1 MPCRVS
7 FLALVNAY
15 KRLRDGILFFHEPEF
30 EMSLVIFA
38 LVINPFLS
46 AMCRDPGIPRNGI
59 RIGDDFG
66 DGQMVAY
73 SNFDLFG
80 SSTSFCIAGEWNS
93 TRPACK
99 GVYVVMK
106 YS

>member
-1 MPCRVS
+1 
-7 FLALVNAY
+7 
-15 KRLRDGILFFHEPEF
+15 
-30 EMSLVIFA
+30 MSLVIFA

-93 TRPACK
+93 TRPTCK

>member
-1 MPCRVS
+1 MR
-7 FLALVNAY
+7 
-15 KRLRDGILFFHEPEF
+15 
-30 EMSLVIFA
+30 LVIFA

-93 TRPACK
+93 TRPTCK

>member
-1 MPCRVS
+1 M
-7 FLALVNAY
+7 
-15 KRLRDGILFFHEPEF
+15 
-30 EMSLVIFA
+30 VIFA
-38 LVINPFLS
+38 LIINPFFLS

-73 SNFDLFG
+73 QCDSNFDLFG

-93 TRPACK
+93 TRPTCK

>member
-1 MPCRVS
+1 
-7 FLALVNAY
+7 
-15 KRLRDGILFFHEPEF
+15 
-30 EMSLVIFA
+30 MSLVIFA
-38 LVINPFLS
+38 FVINPFLS

-93 TRPACK
+93 TRPTCK